1 MGQAVLPVASLPPA
15 PLDAAAAFHA
25 DHLPRARTL
34 LAKGGDLAIRFP
46 PADHP
51 HRAWRLAVVQEL
63 AREWAPQRVNGVE
76 GDDDPATAATLA
88 WLADAPAITGQLFR
102 VDGNSGARP

>member
-1 MGQAVLPVASLPPA
+1 MAQAVLVADTSPAA

-25 DHLPRARTL
+25 ADLARARAL
-34 LAKGGDLAIRFP
+34 LADGGDLAIHFP

-63 AREWAPQRVNGVE
+63 AREAAPSRVNGVE
-76 GDDDPATAATLA
+76 GHDDPATAATIA
-88 WLADAPAITGQLFR
+88 WLADAPAITGQLFA
-102 VDGNSGARP
+102 VDGNAATHA

>member
-1 MGQAVLPVASLPPA
+1 MAQAVLVTGALPAA

-25 DHLPRARTL
+25 ADLRRARAL
-34 LAKGGDLAIRFP
+34 LAGGGDLAIRFP

-63 AREWAPQRVNGVE
+63 AREAAPRRVNGVE
-76 GDDDPATAATLA
+76 GNDDPATAATIA
-88 WLADAPAITGQLFR
+88 WLADAPAITGQLLA
-102 VDGNSGARP
+102 VDGNSGAHA